1 MSPLPPPPLV
11 PHLDPLS
18 PVQPVFLKLSSTSL
32 PTLSASS
39 HSTPLQ
45 NLSPGE
51 KKNLTDYPCSPPSL
65 PTSTNPSLPQNDSSS
80 QYLTGRSPLPSVTS
94 LIPVIAF
101 ALPGPSK
108 ICVLELSPQQAFED
122 FTSGSAQRL
131 FSSPHS
137 LKYFECQSKE
147 QSSEK
152 ISGTAQS
159 LTSLNPP
166 SCPPPRTLPL
176 PPSGMH
182 QPNAPPL
189 HRAIFQPSP
198 LKRSRT
204 SPTSSTKPTH
214 HVRSLSKKPAQRMT
228 TSTQDVPGSKQ
239 MHTRSSPSPLS
250 PTTSKQRV
258 EI

>member
-51 KKNLTDYPCSPPSL
+51 KKNLTDYPCSPPSS
-65 PTSTNPSLPQNDSSS
+65 PTSTNLSLPPNDLSS

-101 ALPGPSK
+101 ALPGPSR
-108 ICVLELSPQQAFED
+108 ICMLELSPQQAFED
-122 FTSGSAQRL
+122 FTSNSAQKL
-131 FSSPHS
+131 FLSPHS
-137 LKYFECQSKE
+137 LRYFVDQSKE
-147 QSSEK
+147 QSYTK
-152 ISGTAQS
+152 TSGTEPSSTS
-159 LTSLNPP
+159 LTPR
-166 SCPPPRTLPL
+166 SCPPPHVLSL
-176 PPSGMH
+176 PPSGTH

-189 HRAIFQPSP
+189 HWTIFRPSP

-204 SPTSSTKPTH
+204 SPTSSTKLTRR
-214 HVRSLSKKPAQRMT
+214 VRSLSKKPAQRMT
-228 TSTQDVPGSKQ
+228 PSTQDVPGSK
-239 MHTRSSPSPLS
+239 
-250 PTTSKQRV
+250 
-258 EI
+258 